1 MEKSEPVKK
10 DRPDAVKE
18 EGVDAEVAAV
28 SEDAGK
34 SPQGEGLEATEAED
48 AEATKAQDVEAAKEV
63 EAENAAPVP
72 KLHVTCTV
80 GVERQLQV
88 LLPDR

>member
-1 MEKSEPVKK
+1 MEKVQPAKKAEPE
-10 DRPDAVKE
+10 AVEKE
-18 EGVDAEVAAV
+18 SVDAEAAAEV
-28 SEDAGK
+28 EDVDKSSEV
-34 SPQGEGLEATEAED
+34 EGTEATEAED
-48 AEATKAQDVEAAKEV
+48 VENSNETINTEV
-63 EAENAAPVP
+63 DDAAPTP